1 MHTREVLVDKS
12 VSRDEPRSVK
22 VSVTFTAA
30 VLAVE
35 RCTIADVTVRLS
47 RGSNDRWTGEAPI
60 VPSPEPQPFRL
71 IFRAPSGTAFVPGFG
86 IFVTEAG
93 APLKIQG
100 GFTIEAI
107 DRKAR
112 LGLQVGFPF

>member
-1 MHTREVLVDKS
+1 VDKS
-12 VSRDEPRSVK
+12 VTRDEPRSVK

-47 RGSNDRWTGEAPI
+47 RGSNDKWTGEAPI

-71 IFRAPSGTAFVPGFG
+71 TFRAPSGTDYAVVVKARGVKLLDSSG
-86 IFVTEAG
+86 TSD
-93 APLKIQG
+93 KSR
-100 GFTIEAI
+100 FTINETIVVPLAA
-107 DRKAR
+107 DA
-112 LGLQVGFPF
+112 